1 MRTEGRMPGCDD
13 PVLSQGRV
21 KSTGTSGM
29 EESTDGLQ
37 RALEGELVEFLRT
50 QNSKLMQELAC
61 LKEQLQSVSAQAGS
75 GVASSPWSAVD
86 GTPVES
92 SKGNGTFQAERHG
105 RGGSRTPGPR
115 TCEHAVSPEACE
127 KRNPIRL
134 TPNGTRVPE
143 GPSPADESM
152 LPPIPPIP
160 TAAACGRD
168 QFCQQFV

>member
-1 MRTEGRMPGCDD
+1 M
-13 PVLSQGRV
+13 
-21 KSTGTSGM
+21 
-29 EESTDGLQ
+29 
-37 RALEGELVEFLRT
+37 
-50 QNSKLMQELAC
+50 
-61 LKEQLQSVSAQAGS
+61 
-75 GVASSPWSAVD
+75 D

-92 SKGNGTFQAERHG
+92 SKGNGTFQAEHHG

-115 TCEHAVSPEACE
+115 TCEHAVNPEACE

-143 GPSPADESM
+143 GPPPADESM